1 LPLNLFHARRHAR
14 RQLPLLNRAR
24 PEAGSSHRGSGAGS
38 RVTGIAA
45 LVLLAAAVS
54 ACRQDMHDAPRY
66 EPLEASTFFADGR
79 SSRMLLANTVSRGS
93 LREDR
98 HLYEGIVNGQPAETF
113 PMPVTA
119 EVMARGHERFNVFC
133 SPCHGRTG
141 EGDGMIVQ
149 RGFRKPPS
157 YHEDRLR
164 NAPVGY
170 FFDVMTHGFGAMQDY
185 SAQLPVPDRW
195 AIAAYIRALQFSQRA
210 SIDDVP
216 ADRRADLDRPAG
228 AAAGEQQPPASAPG
242 QQEAR

>member
-1 LPLNLFHARRHAR
+1 MPPSFFTGGNSQ
-14 RQLPLLNRAR
+14 QLPLDQPPTRKKRCVGVGFTRSPLGVGSYRAR
-24 PEAGSSHRGSGAGS
+24 VARP
-38 RVTGIAA
+38 A
-45 LVLLAAAVS
+45 LVVIMACVVS

-66 EPLEASTFFADGR
+66 EPLEASTFFSDGR
-79 SSRMLLANTVSRGS
+79 SSRMPIVNTVARGQ

-98 HLYEGIVNGQPAETF
+98 HLYEGIVDGKPADVF
-113 PMPVTA
+113 PMPVT
-119 EVMARGHERFNVFC
+119 EQVMARGQERFKVFC
-133 SPCHGRTG
+133 TPCHGGTG

-185 SAQLPVPDRW
+185 SAQLPVADRW
-195 AIAAYIRALQFSQRA
+195 AIAAFIRALQLSQRA
-210 SIDDVP
+210 TVDDVP

-228 AAAGEQQPPASAPG
+228 AAAEPAQP
-242 QQEAR
+242 QEAH